1 MRILAITLN
10 GAAVFLI
17 IVLIIIN
24 SENISKGTIAEWL
37 TVITILAFL
46 VFNIVA
52 LAFSHPFSH
61 QGWLA
66 RFLERKKLEELK
78 RIKALE
84 KEIKENENSN

>member
-52 LAFSHPFSH
+52 LAFSH

-66 RFLERKKLEELK
+66 SFLERKKLEELK